1 MGKIFKN
8 KLIKTKVIAGD
19 DIGVFF
25 KADTGNTNDEL
36 LKNNS
41 LKVSKERLH
50 LAKFFFVLIFSI
62 FINPSSET
70 LSNLGTI
77 KPDRVELY
85 TYDYAKHYNQ
95 NKNSA
100 IKPYLEV
107 SSYLKNE
114 FPHISLNAGHDL
126 SLIHI

>member
-36 LKNNS
+36 LTNNS

-62 FINPSSET
+62 FIMLT
-70 LSNLGTI
+70 
-77 KPDRVELY
+77 
-85 TYDYAKHYNQ
+85 
-95 NKNSA
+95 
-100 IKPYLEV
+100 
-107 SSYLKNE
+107 
-114 FPHISLNAGHDL
+114 
-126 SLIHI
+126 